1 MVPYWTHEEANLIKQ
16 IVIGAFIGGV
26 IGVVIVFIKFYFD
39 TTVKSSEEVESKL
52 NLPVIG
58 IIPLVGGRK

>member
-1 MVPYWTHEEANLIKQ
+1 MSFSDI
-16 IVIGAFIGGV
+16 IGIAGLVVGI
-26 IGVVIVFIKFYFD
+26 IGVVVVFIKFYFD